1 MWLWW
6 WTAATAALYGA
17 GMTGKTKLE
26 ARRRARE
33 AQARANEHRVIRER
47 ENVEDAATYVV
58 AADKL
63 REIDAWETARLAAVC
78 GHVRRVAD
86 KRRAEHRAAARA
98 ALTRMQRRG
107 ETLTMITEL
116 TGEGFAEI
124 RAMLRHAPTM
134 ENLSARSAVTALDAD
149 DNAAISG
156 GTDAVPVRGQ
166 DTAIPD
172 CSGHESLNTNGG
184 QASDGQPD

>member
-6 WTAATAALYGA
+6 WTAEPTTLYGA
-17 GMTGKTKLE
+17 DMTGKTKLE

-33 AQARANEHRVIRER
+33 AQARANEHRVTRER

-63 REIDAWETARLAAVC
+63 REIDTWETARLAAAC
-78 GHVRRVAD
+78 EHVRREAD
-86 KRRAEHRAAARA
+86 KRRTEHRDAARA

-107 ETLTMITEL
+107 ETLTTITEL

-124 RAMLRHAPTM
+124 RAMLRHASKPET
-134 ENLSARSAVTALDAD
+134 VTARTGSHAPSGSDGHAAPAASPSERDAD
-149 DNAAISG
+149 VPEAALPEEPSY
-156 GTDAVPVRGQ
+156 R
-166 DTAIPD
+166 
-172 CSGHESLNTNGG
+172 SL
-184 QASDGQPD
+184 